1 MISHEDS
8 KWLDTAEQG
17 WQRLRLP
24 LTVGHETFVSG
35 DPSGRRLSVRYFRDA
50 PGAALIAKAV
60 FGPGTQGPPGH
71 AHGGSMAAL
80 LDEAMGAAAWMHGHR
95 VVAADLG
102 VRFRNM
108 LPLGSRCV
116 VRAEVTSVEG
126 RKVNVKSAL
135 SDGAGYLYAEGEALF
150 VTLDP
155 SKFGQLAAAASQV
168 FAEAGASSR
177 AD

>member
-1 MISHEDS
+1 MISHDDS
-8 KWLDTAEQG
+8 EWLDATEQG
-17 WQRLRLP
+17 WQPLRLP

-50 PGAALIAKAV
+50 AGAALIAKAV

-80 LDEAMGAAAWMHGHR
+80 LDETMGAAAWMQGHR

-108 LPLGSRCV
+108 LRLGSRCV
-116 VRAEVTSVEG
+116 VRAEVVSVEG
-126 RKVNVKSAL
+126 RKVIVKSAL
-135 SDGAGYLYAEGEALF
+135 SDGAGYLFAEGEALF
-150 VTLDP
+150 VALDP
-155 SKFGQLAAAASQV
+155 SKFGKLDAAASQV
-168 FAEAGASSR
+168 VAEADR
-177 AD
+177 AARDA